1 MAVRRLSDT
10 LVDRIAAGEV
20 IERPSS
26 VVKELVENAIDAGAA
41 RIEVVVEGGGRRL
54 IRVDDDGTGMSPE
67 DLSLAVER
75 HATSKLP
82 EGDLVDIRTLGFRG
96 EALASI
102 GAVARLTVISR
113 TAEADAASQVVV
125 EAGVKSGPMPAA
137 RNRGTRVEVADLFQA
152 TPARLRFLKS
162 ESAENQA
169 VTDVVR
175 RLALAH
181 PQIGFGLTVGE
192 RITLSVAAAGGL
204 ADPAEAQAAR
214 IADVLGDEIRK
225 NVIALDFERGG
236 VRLTG
241 LAGHPNWHRPTSRQ
255 LYLFVNGR
263 PMRDRSLT
271 GAVRAGYGDLMTR
284 DRWPACALFLTL
296 DPREVDVNVHPAKA
310 EVRFRDAG
318 LVRGLIVSALR
329 SSLAETGPVGSEA
342 MAAET
347 LSRFRAGVQA
357 GFRPGFQTGHQG
369 GPAATDRG
377 ASGSRYAT
385 PNGPPGPSA
394 YAVSRAVAGGFS
406 EAAAPFE
413 AFAVPSADARGT
425 PASQTHADSPEIA
438 PEPEAD
444 HPLGAARAQ
453 VHETFVLAQ
462 TRDGIVIVDQH
473 AAHERLVYE
482 RLKAEIEANGVA
494 RQGLLIPEVV
504 DLDPAD
510 AARLCDR
517 AGELAELGLELE
529 GFGPGA
535 VAVSAVPAMLGDFD
549 VAGLVRDL
557 AEDIAVADTSTRL
570 RDRLDAVASRMACHG
585 SVRAGR
591 RMTPEEMNALLREM
605 EATPNSGQCNHGR
618 PTFVELKLSD
628 IEKLFGRR

>member
-26 VVKELVENAIDAGAA
+26 VVKELVENAIDAGAG
-41 RIEVVVEGGGRRL
+41 RIEIVVEGGGRRL

-67 DLSLAVER
+67 DLDLAVER

-82 EGDLVDIRTLGFRG
+82 DGDLVDIRTLGFRG

-102 GAVARLTVISR
+102 GAVARLTVTSR
-113 TAEADAASQVVV
+113 TAEADAASGVVV

-137 RNRGTRVEVADLFQA
+137 RNRGTRVEVADLFAA

-214 IADVLGDEIRK
+214 IADVLGDEIRR
-225 NVIALDFERGG
+225 NAIALDFERGG

-347 LSRFRAGVQA
+347 LSRFQAGVQSP
-357 GFRPGFQTGHQG
+357 FPGGS
-369 GPAATDRG
+369 AATDRG
-377 ASGSRYAT
+377 ASGSRYAA
-385 PNGPPGPSA
+385 PNGHHGPSA
-394 YAVSRAVAGGFS
+394 YAVSRAVAGGFG

-413 AFAVPSADARGT
+413 AVAAPSADARGT
-425 PASQTHADSPEIA
+425 PFSAVDEAA
-438 PEPEAD
+438 PEPGAD

-453 VHETFVLAQ
+453 LHETFVLAQ

-482 RLKAEIEANGVA
+482 RLKAEIAANGVA

-557 AEDIAVADTSTRL
+557 AEDLAVADTATRL